1 LLAGDPEGP
10 DCPYRSIMGCK
21 AFGYGVVV
29 QGFVGGDY
37 EQ

>member
-1 LLAGDPEGP
+1 VKYL
-10 DCPYRSIMGCK
+10 SIMGCK